1 MNIILFDE
9 IQYEGLKKVISGGQ
23 DGVDFA
29 GLVAAHD
36 CGYNTGG
43 HCPRFCRT
51 HSGSNLELTDIYG
64 LNTVN
69 STDYK
74 TRTRLNVQN
83 SDGTVLICS
92 NFNSPGCLLTVKYL
106 EELKKP
112 YIKITVPFMIGEER
126 VAWQELIKWLHIN
139 KITTLNVAGNR
150 DKNTRFGDHYHA
162 AYFFLSGIFR
172 ELREKQNQNKI
183 TQNSS

>member
-1 MNIILFDE
+1 MNILEFDE

-36 CGYNTGG
+36 CGLNTGG

-51 HSGSNLELTDIYG
+51 QFGSNLELTDIYG
-64 LNTVN
+64 LTMSE
-69 STDYK
+69 STGYK
-74 TRTRLNVQN
+74 TRTQLNVQN

-92 NFNSPGCLLTVKYL
+92 NFNSPGSLLTLVYLKKY
-106 EELKKP
+106 KKP
-112 YIKITVPFMIGEER
+112 YIKITIPFLIGEER
-126 VAWQELIKWLHIN
+126 IAWQEFIKWLNIN

-150 DKNTRFGDHYHA
+150 DKDTRFGDHYHA
-162 AYFFLSGIFR
+162 TYFFLSGVFNK
-172 ELREKQNQNKI
+172 LQREKQNEK
-183 TQNSS
+183 